1 MPHPASHS
9 APTNARPLQELLRQI
24 PYFVG
29 LDGTAIAEIAR
40 AVRPRE
46 VRSDEYILTE
56 GEPCLGLYFVMRG
69 QVRLTKT
76 AADGREHVLRV
87 LGPGA
92 TFNDAAVF
100 DGGPNSD
107 SAVAV
112 GATKVGY
119 VPTATM
125 TRLIER
131 HAEVARA
138 ALKLL
143 SQRQR
148 SLGNVV
154 EDLALRDV
162 TARVARLLLGCI
174 GRHDHIVEKAGFACA
189 HITHQEIA
197 SMVGSVREVV
207 QRALKALERDGA
219 IALHRSTIDIH
230 DAAKLEKWA
239 QADDQT
245 PH

>member
-1 MPHPASHS
+1 MPHHGHREQHA
-9 APTNARPLQELLRQI
+9 AARPADLLRQI
-24 PYFVG
+24 PYFAS
-29 LDGTAIAEIAR
+29 LDAATLADLAK

-46 VRSDEYILTE
+46 AQAGEHILAQ

-69 QVRLTKT
+69 QVRLMKT
-76 AADGREHVLRV
+76 APDGREHVLRV

-92 TFNDAAVF
+92 TFNDVAVF

-107 SAVAV
+107 NAVAV
-112 GATKVGY
+112 GPTKIGY

-125 TRLIER
+125 VRLIER
-131 HAEVARA
+131 HPEIARA

-148 SLGNVV
+148 SLGHVV

-174 GRHDHIVEKAGFACA
+174 GHHDHIVEKADFACA
-189 HITHQEIA
+189 RITHQEIA
-197 SMVGSVREVV
+197 TMVGSVREVA
-207 QRALKALERDGA
+207 QRALKELERDGA
-219 IALHRSTIDIH
+219 ITLERTRIDIR
-230 DAAKLEKWA
+230 DPAKLERWA
-239 QADDQT
+239 HEDVEK
-245 PH
+245 